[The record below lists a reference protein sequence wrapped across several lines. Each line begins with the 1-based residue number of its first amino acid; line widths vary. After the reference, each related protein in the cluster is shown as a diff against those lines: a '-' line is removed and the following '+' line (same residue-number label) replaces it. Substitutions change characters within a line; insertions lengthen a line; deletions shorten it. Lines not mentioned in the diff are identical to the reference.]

1 MTESYQNK
9 DAISDNQNQKL
20 ERCLIHGSC
29 NHTFNKLSNYQNLL
43 LIRKRSNCV

>member
-20 ERCLIHGSC
+20 ERCLIHGSR
-29 NHTFNKLSNYQNLL
+29 NHTINKLSKLSKFITYS
-43 LIRKRSNCV
+43 KAF

>member
-29 NHTFNKLSNYQNLL
+29 NHTINKLSKLSKFITY
-43 LIRKRSNCV
+43 SEVF